1 MIHVRPSHYLF
12 MRNVIVCSTCG
23 NKVAPNI
30 KGRQHAASTGQ
41 LRCDNFAM
49 LPVDGGLK
57 ASIHQA
63 TLLLA
68 TVVTRLYQPCSR
80 VVAPLLQPGYNCGK
94 QQSCLVYRG
103 L

>member
-1 MIHVRPSHYLF
+1 
-12 MRNVIVCSTCG
+12 MRQPHNNLVNVLYGDVLTLTC
-23 NKVAPNI
+23 
-30 KGRQHAASTGQ
+30 
-41 LRCDNFAM
+41 M
-49 LPVDGGLK
+49 LECMMAITILCIK

-80 VVAPLLQPGYNCGK
+80 VVASLLQPGYNCCK